1 MDHSLEDMTDRLPP
15 LLIEARNMLHLH
27 DRAGAV
33 GILVEGGF
41 VRCCRERWN
50 DAISDLLES
59 VEAMKAAESGGT
71 AGAKTRG

>member
-1 MDHSLEDMTDRLPP
+1 MKPCGSGDGMDHSLEDITDHLHP
-15 LLIEARNMLHLH
+15 LLIEAHNMLHLH

-33 GILVEGGF
+33 GILVEAGF

-59 VEAMKAAESGGT
+59 VESIEV
-71 AGAKTRG
+71 